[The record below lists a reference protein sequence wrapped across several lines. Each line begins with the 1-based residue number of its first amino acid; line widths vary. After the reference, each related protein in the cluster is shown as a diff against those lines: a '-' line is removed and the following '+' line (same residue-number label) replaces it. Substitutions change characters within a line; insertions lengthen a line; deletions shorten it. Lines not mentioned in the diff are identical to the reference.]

1 MTASLPDIGTL
12 SVFPSVPKRKKKK
25 KEKYK
30 KRFKDM
36 FYTTDLTVLSYLN
49 VNTHQIRSHC
59 FVFQLL
65 QGRGEKRGQ
74 TVSKYA
80 RKLCPRSLIYACTW
94 PIFFLSLIK

>member
-12 SVFPSVPKRKKKK
+12 SVFPSVPKRKKK
-25 KEKYK
+25 EERNTK

-36 FYTTDLTVLSYLN
+36 YYTTDLTALSYLN
-49 VNTHQIRSHC
+49 VNTHQIHSHC

-65 QGRGEKRGQ
+65 QGRGGKRRQ

-80 RKLCPRSLIYACTW
+80 RKLRPRCLIYACTW
-94 PIFFLSLIK
+94 PLFFFVFN